1 MYGIKIL
8 EKVNETNKWCFEN
21 IDKLANFY
29 QDWERR
35 KENTQ
40 LTISGMK
47 QVVSLQIL
55 QTWKGQKRKAM
66 NNSRAFL
73 VEQW

>member
-1 MYGIKIL
+1 MEQINGALKTLINWQISTKT
-8 EKVNETNKWCFEN
+8 EKEEKR
-21 IDKLANFY
+21 IHK
-29 QDWERR
+29 
-35 KENTQ
+35 

-47 QVVSLQIL
+47 RVVSLQIL

>member
-1 MYGIKIL
+1 MKQINGALKTSINWQISTKT
-8 EKVNETNKWCFEN
+8 EKEEKS
-21 IDKLANFY
+21 IHK
-29 QDWERR
+29 
-35 KENTQ
+35 
-40 LTISGMK
+40 LTISEMK